1 MAENSNVLSGVFAY
15 AKVTE
20 PAPKYQSDDKE
31 FSIDIIVDKATYKSW
46 GKSFGKQKGKVVD
59 NDDFKEIY
67 KIDPPYED
75 QDEQYV
81 IKLKKP
87 AQYKDGTEL
96 PKEYWPKIL
105 LKTGNKAVPLV
116 GKLIA
121 NGSEGK
127 VSYEVTENSYGTFAK
142 LKSILVEELIEYKK
156 QGGDAG
162 EDFGIE
168 VDYGAEEF
176 KTDAQEPPKKEE
188 NKPVKPKAAS
198 KKVPEPIPEDEVFD
212 PDIPF

>member
-20 PAPKYQSDDKE
+20 PAPKYQSEDKE
-31 FSIDIIVDKATYKSW
+31 FSIDIIVDKATYKAW
-46 GKSFGKQKGKVVD
+46 GKQFSKQKGKTVD

-75 QDEQYV
+75 QDEQCV

-121 NGSEGK
+121 NGSKGK
-127 VSYEVTENSYGTFAK
+127 VSYEVTENSYGVFAK

-176 KTDAQEPPKKEE
+176 KEQSLESKKEE
-188 NKPVKPKAAS
+188 KKPTKAT
-198 KKVPEPIPEDEVFD
+198 KKVVEAPEDDLESD
-212 PDIPF
+212 LPF

>member
-1 MAENSNVLSGVFAY
+1 MAENSNVIQGVFAY

-20 PAPKYQSDDKE
+20 PANKYQSDDKE
-31 FSIDIIVDKATYKSW
+31 FSIDVVVDKATYKAW
-46 GKSFGKQKGKVVD
+46 GKSFSKQKGKTVD

-105 LKTGNKAVPLV
+105 LKTGNKAIPLV

-121 NGSEGK
+121 NGSNGK

-176 KTDAQEPPKKEE
+176 KEQPSEPKKES
-188 NKPVKPKAAS
+188 PKKTS
-198 KKVPEPIPEDEVFD
+198 KTKTEPEPDD
-212 PDIPF
+212 DDLGSDLPFN

>member
-20 PAPKYQSDDKE
+20 PAPKYQSEDKE
-31 FSIDIIVDKATYKSW
+31 FSIDIIVDKATYKAW
-46 GKSFGKQKGKVVD
+46 GKQFPKQKGKTVD

-75 QDEQYV
+75 QDEQCV
-81 IKLKKP
+81 LKLKKP

-121 NGSEGK
+121 NGSKGK
-127 VSYEVTENSYGTFAK
+127 VSYEVTENSYGVFSK
-142 LKSILVEELIEYKK
+142 LKSVLVEEFIEYKK

-176 KTDAQEPPKKEE
+176 KEQSSEPKKEE
-188 NKPVKPKAAS
+188 KKPTKAT
-198 KKVPEPIPEDEVFD
+198 KKVVEPPEDDDFD
-212 PDIPF
+212 SDSLPF

>member
-1 MAENSNVLSGVFAY
+1 MPENSNVLSGVFAY

-20 PAPKYQSDDKE
+20 PVNKYQSDDKE
-31 FSIDIIVDKATYKSW
+31 FSIDIIVDKATYKAW
-46 GKSFGKQKGKVVD
+46 GKEYSKQKGKVVD

-87 AQYKDGTEL
+87 AQYKNGTEL

-121 NGSEGK
+121 NGSKGK
-127 VSYEVTENSYGTFAK
+127 VSYEVTENSYGTFAR

-156 QGGDAG
+156 QGTDAG

-176 KTDAQEPPKKEE
+176 KEHPEVPQKEEKKGAKPKGMPNKVVEPPTD
-188 NKPVKPKAAS
+188 
-198 KKVPEPIPEDEVFD
+198 DEFD
-212 PDIPF
+212 DMLPF

>member
-20 PAPKYQSDDKE
+20 PANKYQSDDKE
-31 FSIDIIVDKATYKSW
+31 FSIDIIVDKATYKAW
-46 GKSFGKQKGKVVD
+46 GKQFPKQKGKTVD

-67 KIDPPYED
+67 KIDPPCED

-81 IKLKKP
+81 LKLKKP

-121 NGSEGK
+121 NGSTGK

-168 VDYGAEEF
+168 VDYGADDF
-176 KTDAQEPPKKEE
+176 KEQPSEHKKETPKKST
-188 NKPVKPKAAS
+188 KPK
-198 KKVPEPIPEDEVFD
+198 VEPEDED
-212 PDIPF
+212 LSSDLPF